1 MEAGKELKLGINT
14 IIKERHLLTHPFY
27 QRWQKGKVTMEVLRE
42 YAKQY
47 YHYEKALPE
56 FLEASLSHLDE
67 GTAKDAVAR
76 VHADE
81 TSHPK
86 AHTEMWL
93 DFAGGLG
100 VTPEEVRASE
110 PTPRTKNLVETYH
123 SLCARGSEEALGAIY
138 AYECQVPDVAKTK
151 ADGLREHYE
160 VTDATALKFFD
171 LHATLDIEHAKA
183 IRSGFSDSETAR
195 ESAHLALDAWWGMLD
210 QFEQMSAKA

>member
-1 MEAGKELKLGINT
+1 MGINT

-27 QRWQKGKVTMEVLRE
+27 QRWQKGKVSMEVLRE

-56 FLEASLSHLDE
+56 FLDAALSHLDE
-67 GTAKDAVAR
+67 GAAKVAVER
-76 VHADE
+76 VHEDE

-86 AHTEMWL
+86 AHTELWL
-93 DFAGGLG
+93 DFAAGLG
-100 VTPEEVRASE
+100 LSVEEVQASE
-110 PTPRTKNLVETYH
+110 ASPRTKNLVETYR
-123 SLCARGSEEALGAIY
+123 SLCALGAEEALGAIY

-160 VTDATALKFFD
+160 VTDAKSLKFFD
-171 LHATLDIEHAKA
+171 LHSTMDVEHAKA
-183 IRSGFSDSETAR
+183 ILSGFEDSETAR
-195 ESAHLALDAWWGMLD
+195 ESAHLALDGWWGMLD